1 MTNYTNSQKS
11 IYDKLENEI
20 KERIKELENE
30 IIAFNM
36 IEYFPKKDGT
46 QKENFS
52 LNFGLKGVGISYKDK
67 RWGKVEN
74 VHPVNVTLD
83 YGFRPYSVHGVLV
96 PSSLQISVK
105 ARYSQEKNEYLDNF
119 HYCTD
124 TIYFSCSDVKEFL
137 GFDAKENPE
146 KITAE
151 NMLKLIRVF
160 WVNNLTEKLNTHKEE
175 LEKLPYFF
183 DNAIKI
189 SNTLIQEIGK
199 TGKYS
204 FIHHFYYNNFEN
216 KDVYFLCNLKNK

>member
-1 MTNYTNSQKS
+1 MKNYTHSQKS
-11 IYDKLENEI
+11 IYDKLEKQI
-20 KERIKELENE
+20 KDEIKELENK
-30 IIAFNM
+30 ITAFSN

-52 LNFGLKGVGISYKDK
+52 LNFGLKNVGISYKDK
-67 RWGKVEN
+67 RWGKIEN
-74 VHPVNVTLD
+74 IHPVTVTLD
-83 YGFRPYSVHGVLV
+83 YGFRPYSVNGVLV

-105 ARYSQEKNEYLDNF
+105 ARYSQEKNEYIDNF
-119 HYCTD
+119 TYCTD

-160 WVNNLTEKLNTHKEE
+160 WIEHLTERLTTHKKE
-175 LEKLPYFF
+175 LEKLPEFF
-183 DNAIKI
+183 DKAIEI
-189 SNTLIQEIGK
+189 SNYLMTEIGK
-199 TGKYS
+199 TSEFS